1 VAERP
6 EKEKIMKVSNIRN
19 LMLSLSLAFFGT
31 CLMGPVLPMMA
42 QDTRTVTE
50 PSFPAVCQS
59 LTASFSQTYN
69 VPIGINTIAGV
80 DGLDVSPSV
89 DSTTTNP
96 DGARIQAALTACANT
111 GQAVELSMDST
122 ATYNAFISG
131 PLVMPANVTL
141 LVDPGVTL
149 FFSRNAR
156 DYNANPLAA
165 TNSCGTYGG
174 AGSCAAMIS
183 MQSNDSLMGYGKIDG
198 RGGDIVING
207 YQASTSFPAPTTIT
221 WWSLAKQADITGG
234 SQVNPLMIV
243 PKSGSS
249 NITLYKITLLNSP
262 EFHVKASGI
271 VNGFTAWD
279 MKIVTPTW
287 ARNTDGIDPQPV
299 NNGTIINSWISDGDD
314 NVALGASG
322 TPGPNVTAQNISILN
337 NHFYAGHGQSIGSFT
352 SGTVQNALWDGNMAA
367 GNGYSGKGSATNAL
381 PYTVQTNSI
390 SPSNGPTVYPVNFA
404 DSVGPS
410 TGIRIK
416 SDQPAGGIVRNITY
430 QNECLLDHLEDI
442 QFTPL
447 YNTNAGSNTPN
458 VSGILFQ
465 NLAFLNDANS
475 FGSVQFTGTNT
486 VVSGNTLTYPLG
498 LTLSNVSFP
507 STLQL
512 SNFVTTGTKG
522 TEMYANLT
530 YGPGAVSS
538 NFIDDWAT
546 FVATPADHDTATNN
560 ITASALN
567 PPTCNFTYIAPELT
581 GPQGLPQSITYG
593 QPATAVVILTPVVGG
608 AAWPTGSVTLTDSLN
623 GNIIQT
629 SLPGNNDTFFVP
641 LTSLDAGTHTFTAAY
656 LGDTNYVPPMGQ
668 SVYTT
673 AGPYTVTVAMASQTI
688 SFTGLPA
695 MVTYGGPVS
704 FALGAT
710 GGASGNPVTYTV
722 SGPATLSGTTLTLT
736 GPGTVSVTAS
746 QAGNANYSAATP
758 VTQTIVAGTVQLI
771 TSTVLTKVGGG
782 YQAVVT
788 VKNNGNGTAQ
798 NVALTAA
805 SLGTAGGSVL
815 PASLGTSPGGGSS
828 SVTLTFPSSAG
839 ADGAGVVEKLTGT
852 YTGGT
857 LGGSFRAILP

>member
-1 VAERP
+1 M
-6 EKEKIMKVSNIRN
+6 KISNMRN
-19 LMLSLSLAFFGT
+19 RTLSLSLAIFGT
-31 CLMGPVLPMMA
+31 CLIGPVPTMMA

-50 PSFPAVCQS
+50 PAFPAVCQD
-59 LTASFSQTYN
+59 LTATFAQTYN
-69 VPIGINTIAGV
+69 VPIAGNTMAGV
-80 DGLDVSPSV
+80 DGLDVPTSV
-89 DSTTTNP
+89 DSTVTNP

-111 GQAVELSMDST
+111 GKAVQLSMDST
-122 ATYNAFISG
+122 GTNNAFVSG

-156 DYNANPLAA
+156 DYNSNPTAN

-198 RGGDIVING
+198 RGGDVVING

-234 SQVNPLMIV
+234 SQVNPVMIV

-262 EFHVKASGI
+262 MFHVKASGI

-299 NNGTIINSWISDGDD
+299 NNGTIINSWVSDGDD

-322 TPGPNVTAQNISILN
+322 TPGPNVTAQNLSIIN

-352 SGTVQNALWDGNMAA
+352 DGTVQNAVWDGNMAA
-367 GNGYSGKGSATNAL
+367 GNGYSGMGSAINAL

-390 SPSNGPTVYPVNFA
+390 SPSKGPTVYPANFA

-416 SDQPAGGIVRNITY
+416 SDQPAGGIVKNITY
-430 QNECLLDHLEDI
+430 ENECLLDHLEDI

-447 YNTNAGSNTPN
+447 YNTTAGSNTPN
-458 VSGILFQ
+458 VSNIMFQ

-475 FGSVQFTGTNT
+475 FGTVQFTGTNT
-486 VVSGNTLTYPLG
+486 VVSGKTITNPLG

-512 SNFVTTGTKG
+512 SDFVTTGTKG

-530 YGPGAVSS
+530 YGPGDVSS
-538 NFIDDWAT
+538 NFINDWAT

-560 ITASALN
+560 ITSSGLN
-567 PPTCNFTYIAPELT
+567 PPACNFTYIAPELT
-581 GPQGLPQSITYG
+581 GPQGVPQAITFG
-593 QPATAVVILTPVVGG
+593 QSATAVVIMTPVVGG
-608 AAWPTGSVTLTDSLN
+608 AAWPTGAVRLTDALT
-623 GNIIQT
+623 GNTIQT
-629 SLPGNNDTFFVP
+629 NLPGNNDTIFVP
-641 LTSLDAGTHTFTAAY
+641 LTDLGAGTHTFTASY
-656 LGDTNYVPPMGQ
+656 LGDSTYVPPDGQ

-673 AGPYTVTVAMASQTI
+673 AGPYTVTVAKASQTI
-688 SFTGLPA
+688 TFTGLPA
-695 MVTYGGPVS
+695 TVTAGSPAS
-704 FALGAT
+704 FTLT
-710 GGASGNPVTYTV
+710 GTASSGLPVTYIVT
-722 SGPATLSGTTLTLT
+722 GPATLSGTTLTVTAT
-736 GPGTVSVTAS
+736 GAGTITVTAS
-746 QAGNANYSAATP
+746 QAGNANYNAAAP
-758 VTQTIVAGTVQLI
+758 VTQTIVVGTVQLG
-771 TSTVLTKVGGG
+771 TSAVLSFNGSA

-788 VKNNGNGTAQ
+788 VTNNGTATAQ
-798 NVALTAA
+798 NVELTTA
-805 SLGTAGGSVL
+805 SLGSASATSL
-815 PASLGTSPGGGSS
+815 PASLGTIANGGSAS
-828 SVTLTFPSSAG
+828 ITLTFPASAG
-839 ADGAGVVEKLTGT
+839 APGAAGVEKLTGT

-857 LGGSFRAILP
+857 FGGSFRATLP

>member
-1 VAERP
+1 M
-6 EKEKIMKVSNIRN
+6 KISDVRN
-19 LMLSLSLAFFGT
+19 RTLSLSLAFWGI
-31 CLMGPVLPMMA
+31 CLIGPVLPMMA

-50 PSFPAVCQS
+50 PAFPAVCQA
-59 LTASFSQTYN
+59 LTATFTQTFN
-69 VPIGINTIAGV
+69 VPIAGNTMAGV
-80 DGLDVSPSV
+80 DGLDVDPSV
-89 DSTTTNP
+89 DSIVTNP
-96 DGARIQAALTACANT
+96 DGSRIQAALTACANT

-122 ATYNAFISG
+122 ATFNAFISG

-156 DYNANPLAA
+156 DYNANPSAN

-174 AGSCAAMIS
+174 AGSCVPMIS
-183 MQSNDSLMGYGKIDG
+183 MQSNDSVMGYGKIDG
-198 RGGDIVING
+198 RGGDVVING
-207 YQASTSFPAPTTIT
+207 YQASATFPAPTTIT

-234 SQVNPLMIV
+234 SQINPVMIV

-262 EFHVKASGI
+262 EFHVKGSGI
-271 VNGFTAWD
+271 INGFTAWD

-322 TPGPNVTAQNISILN
+322 TPGPNVTAQNLSIIN

-352 SGTVQNALWDGNMAA
+352 DGTVQNAVWDGNMAA
-367 GNGYSGKGSATNAL
+367 GNGYSGLGSAINAL

-390 SPSNGPTVYPVNFA
+390 APSKGPTVYPVNFA

-416 SDQPAGGIVRNITY
+416 SDQPAGGIVQNITY
-430 QNECLLDHLEDI
+430 ENECLLDHLEDI

-447 YNTNAGSNTPN
+447 YNTNSGSNTPN

-465 NLAFLNDANS
+465 NLAFLNDANR
-475 FGSVQFTGTNT
+475 FGTVQFTGTNT
-486 VVSGNTLTYPLG
+486 VVSGKTLTYPLG

-512 SNFVTTGTKG
+512 SDFVTTGTKG
-522 TEMYANLT
+522 TEMYTNLT
-530 YGPGAVSS
+530 YGPGDVSS
-538 NFIDDWAT
+538 NFISDWAT
-546 FVATPADHDTATNN
+546 FVATPADNDTATNN
-560 ITASALN
+560 ITVSGLN

-593 QPATAVVILTPVVGG
+593 QSATAVVIMTPVVGG
-608 AAWPTGSVTLTDSLN
+608 AAWPTGGVTLTDSLTDN
-623 GNIIQT
+623 TIQT
-629 SLPGNNDTFFVP
+629 NLPGNNDTVFVP
-641 LTSLDAGTHTFTAAY
+641 LTGLGAGTHTFTASY
-656 LGDTNYVPPMGQ
+656 LGDTNYVPPAGQ

-673 AGPYTVTVAMASQTI
+673 TGSYTVTVAQASQTI

-695 MVTYGGPVS
+695 TVTYGGPVS
-704 FALGAT
+704 FTLSAT

-722 SGPATLSGTTLTLT
+722 SGPASLSGTTLTLT

-746 QAGNANYSAATP
+746 QAGNANYSAAAP
-758 VTQTIVAGTVQLI
+758 LTQTIVAGTVQLV
-771 TSTVLTKVGGG
+771 TTTVLSTVSGG

-788 VKNNGNGTAQ
+788 VTNNGNGTAQ
-798 NVALTAA
+798 NVELTSA
-805 SLGTAGGSVL
+805 SLGTAAGSVL
-815 PASLGTSPGGGSS
+815 PASLQTIPGAGGSAM
-828 SVTLTFPSSAG
+828 VTLTFPSSAG
-839 ADGAGVVEKLTGT
+839 ADGAGVVERLAGT

-857 LGGSFRAILP
+857 FGGSFRAILP